1 MTVWINALYESQGQA
16 IIENPEAPAAE
27 TQLSLDTEA
36 GAEAAR
42 IVGTIGSE
50 GLAGPGATTQDENVA
65 MAQFQGE
72 QGSFMV
78 NWPFVYSATQAD
90 RKSTRLNSSHVA
102 ISYAVFCMKKKK

>member
-1 MTVWINALYESQGQA
+1 MSQPVTWDQLMEAAEDSDKFLGIHGIRGESMTVWINALYESQGQA

-50 GLAGPGATTQDENVA
+50 GLAGPGATT
-65 MAQFQGE
+65 
-72 QGSFMV
+72 
-78 NWPFVYSATQAD
+78 D

-102 ISYAVFCMKKKK
+102 ISY

>member
-1 MTVWINALYESQGQA
+1 MSQPVTWDQLMEAAEDSDKFLGIHGIRGESMTVWLNALYESQGQR

-42 IVGTIGSE
+42 
-50 GLAGPGATTQDENVA
+50 
-65 MAQFQGE
+65 
-72 QGSFMV
+72 
-78 NWPFVYSATQAD
+78 D

-102 ISYAVFCMKKKK
+102 ISYAVYCLNKNNKHIIS

>member
-65 MAQFQGE
+65 MRSEERRVGKECRGRRAEEHERHKAVQ
-72 QGSFMV
+72 MV
-78 NWPFVYSATQAD
+78 QHD
-90 RKSTRLNSSHVA
+90 E
-102 ISYAVFCMKKKK
+102 